1 MESTERAV
9 VRLTEDHTEMTE
21 AGPVEWPPLL
31 DWLDQAVTEQVKR
44 GSAGSGGTGS
54 PIDMG
59 ALALLQRIEKGARQ
73 LREALYLPIMRDL
86 KGALRDAWDSARTMR
101 ATGDLDDDQQWESIT
116 DAFPGWVLEIEQEW
130 DDRTRRMELTVPCP
144 RCSTRWILEGDDGDA
159 KAPPKRRAAVWIE
172 YAEGRAPVAECRV
185 ADCAAMW
192 VGWAE
197 VAKLGYTLGA
207 SQDGDVLAACGID
220 LRELLAT

>member
-31 DWLDQAVTEQVKR
+31 DWLDKSVTEQVKR

-59 ALALLQRIEKGARQ
+59 ALALLQRIETGSRQ
-73 LREALYLPIMRDL
+73 LREALYLPFMRDL

-101 ATGDLDDDQQWESIT
+101 ATGDLDDDQQWEYIT
-116 DAFPGWVLEIEQEW
+116 DTFPAWVSEIEQEW
-130 DDRTRRMELTVPCP
+130 DDRTRRMEVTVPCP
-144 RCSTRWILEGDDGDA
+144 RCNTRWILEDDGSGGQ
-159 KAPPKRRAAVWIE
+159 KRRAAVWIE

-185 ADCAAMW
+185 EDCAAIW
-192 VGWAE
+192 VGWAD

-207 SQDGDVLAACGID
+207 SQDGEVLAACGID
-220 LRELLAT
+220 VSGLLAT